1 MYPSEQLFNEL
12 RALGPYPEGVVP
24 VPAQM
29 RGLGFFPGGLGVY
42 QELESRVPPLFPFGQ
57 VMIVGQ
63 DFDTH
68 ENFQV
73 SLTRGEEDR
82 RGGTWGNLLSF
93 LRRCEIPWSSCFFT
107 NVYMGLRASGKNTG
121 TFVGSRAHEFRV
133 GCERFFIRQLAVAR
147 PKLLLVLGLPAAEFL
162 SRLSVDLRGW
172 DGDSWK
178 AVDECAVGPLVS
190 DVAFGDGA
198 MRIAA
203 VAALVH
209 PSLRNGNVRFRHYRE
224 MSANAA
230 EEAIVR
236 DAIERIGG
244 IGRLL
249 GS

>member
-1 MYPSEQLFNEL
+1 MPALYPSEQLFDEL

-42 QELESRVPPLFPFGQ
+42 QEVGSRIPPPFPFGQ
-57 VMIVGQ
+57 VMAVGQ
-63 DFDTH
+63 DFDTN

-73 SLTRGEEDR
+73 SLRRGEEDR
-82 RGGTWGNLLSF
+82 RGGTWGNLLGF
-93 LRRCEIPWSSCFFT
+93 LRRCGIPWSSCFFT
-107 NVYMGLRASGKNTG
+107 NVYMGLRGSGKNTG
-121 TFVGSRAHEFRV
+121 TFIGSRSPEFRSA
-133 GCERFFIRQLAVAR
+133 CERFLIRQLAVQQ
-147 PKLLLVLGLPAAEFL
+147 PKLLLCLGLPAAEFL

-178 AVDECAVGPLVS
+178 AIDGCAVGPLAVG
-190 DVAFGDGA
+190 VEFRGG

-209 PSLRNGNVRFRHYRE
+209 PSLLNGNVRFRHYRG
-224 MSANAA
+224 MHGSAA

-236 DAIERIGG
+236 DAIERSGWP
-244 IGRLL
+244 
-249 GS
+249 